1 MKKLTLYLMPLLI
14 LLLVSSC
21 SNFRAE
27 KEIVTVEKIIKPTIA
42 LATKPNAVIMKN
54 ADVIVITENN
64 LDDVIQKVK
73 ALQGGQFVVY
83 GLDLKSFE
91 NLAIN
96 MEQIKRYI
104 EQQNEVILYYE
115 KAVTKEPE
123 IVEED
128 LDG

>member
-1 MKKLTLYLMPLLI
+1 MGDEFHAVLKLVTGEEI
-14 LLLVSSC
+14 FALVSVDENDGDPIIML
-21 SNFRAE
+21 SN
-27 KEIVTVEKIIKPTIA
+27 P
-42 LATKPNAVIMKN
+42 VIMKN

-64 LDDVIQKVK
+64 LDEVIQKVK

-115 KAVTKEPE
+115 KAVREEPK
-123 IVEED
+123 IIEED

>member
-14 LLLVSSC
+14 LLMVSSC

-27 KEIVTVEKIIKPTIA
+27 KEIVTVKKIIKPTIA
-42 LATKPNAVIMKN
+42 LATKPNPVIMKN

-64 LDDVIQKVK
+64 LDEVIQKVK

-115 KAVTKEPE
+115 KAVRKEPE

>member
-27 KEIVTVEKIIKPTIA
+27 KEIVTVEKIIKPSIA

-54 ADVIVITENN
+54 SDVIVITENN
-64 LDDVIQKVK
+64 LDEVIQKVK

-115 KAVTKEPE
+115 KAVREEPK

>member
-42 LATKPNAVIMKN
+42 LATKPNPVIMKN
-54 ADVIVITENN
+54 SDVIVITEDN
-64 LDDVIQKVK
+64 LDEVIERVK

-83 GLDLKSFE
+83 GLDLKLS
-91 NLAIN
+91 LIH
-96 MEQIKRYI
+96 IS
-104 EQQNEVILYYE
+104 
-115 KAVTKEPE
+115 EPTRP
-123 IVEED
+123 
-128 LDG
+128 

>member
-1 MKKLTLYLMPLLI
+1 MGDEFHAVLKLITGEEI
-14 LLLVSSC
+14 FSLVSVDENDGDSIIML
-21 SNFRAE
+21 SN
-27 KEIVTVEKIIKPTIA
+27 P
-42 LATKPNAVIMKN
+42 VIMKN

-64 LDDVIQKVK
+64 LDEVIQKVK

-115 KAVTKEPE
+115 KSIREEPE

>member
-27 KEIVTVEKIIKPTIA
+27 KEVVTVEKIITPTIA
-42 LATKPNAVIMKN
+42 LATKPNPVIMKN

-64 LDDVIQKVK
+64 LDEVIQKVK

-115 KAVTKEPE
+115 KSVREEPK

>member
-42 LATKPNAVIMKN
+42 LATTPNPVIMKN
-54 ADVIVITENN
+54 SDVIVITEDN
-64 LDDVIQKVK
+64 LDEVIEKVK

-115 KAVTKEPE
+115 KAVRKEPE

>member
-1 MKKLTLYLMPLLI
+1 MQKLISYLMPLLI

-42 LATKPNAVIMKN
+42 LATKPNPILMKN
-54 ADVIVITENN
+54 SDVILITEEN
-64 LDDVIQKVK
+64 LDEVIQKVK

-115 KAVTKEPE
+115 KSVKDE

>member
-27 KEIVTVEKIIKPTIA
+27 KEVVTVEKIIKPTIA
-42 LATKPNAVIMKN
+42 LATKPNPVIMKN
-54 ADVIVITENN
+54 SDVIVITEDN
-64 LDDVIQKVK
+64 LDEVIQKVK

-115 KAVTKEPE
+115 KAVRKEPK

>member
-1 MKKLTLYLMPLLI
+1 
-14 LLLVSSC
+14 
-21 SNFRAE
+21 
-27 KEIVTVEKIIKPTIA
+27 
-42 LATKPNAVIMKN
+42 MKN
-54 ADVIVITENN
+54 SDVIVITEDN
-64 LDDVIQKVK
+64 LNEVIEKVK

-115 KAVTKEPE
+115 KAVREEPK

-128 LDG
+128 LDAQKKFFNIRTTRTNNQRYFTRKETYHFNYE

>member
-27 KEIVTVEKIIKPTIA
+27 KEVVTVEKIIKPTNA
-42 LATKPNAVIMKN
+42 LATKPNPVIMKN
-54 ADVIVITENN
+54 SDVILITENN
-64 LDDVIQKVK
+64 LDEVIQKVK

-115 KAVTKEPE
+115 KAVKDE

>member
-27 KEIVTVEKIIKPTIA
+27 KEVVTVEKIINPTIA
-42 LATKPNAVIMKN
+42 LATKPNPVIMKN

-64 LDDVIQKVK
+64 LDEVIQKVK

-115 KAVTKEPE
+115 KAVREEPK
-123 IVEED
+123 IIEED

>member
-1 MKKLTLYLMPLLI
+1 MPLLI

-27 KEIVTVEKIIKPTIA
+27 KEIVTVEKIIKPPIA
-42 LATKPNAVIMKN
+42 LATNPNPVIMKN

-64 LDDVIQKVK
+64 LDEVIQKVK

-115 KAVTKEPE
+115 KAVRKEPE

>member
-27 KEIVTVEKIIKPTIA
+27 KEVVTVEKIIKPTIA
-42 LATKPNAVIMKN
+42 LATKPHPVIMKN

-64 LDDVIQKVK
+64 LDEVIQKVK

-115 KAVTKEPE
+115 KAVREEPE

>member
-27 KEIVTVEKIIKPTIA
+27 KEIVTVEKIIKQTIA
-42 LATKPNAVIMKN
+42 LATKPNPVIMKN
-54 ADVIVITENN
+54 SDVIVITEDN
-64 LDDVIQKVK
+64 LDEVIEKVK

-115 KAVTKEPE
+115 KAVREEPK

>member
-1 MKKLTLYLMPLLI
+1 MPLLT

-42 LATKPNAVIMKN
+42 LATKTNPVIMKN
-54 ADVIVITENN
+54 SDVIVITEDN
-64 LDDVIQKVK
+64 LDEVIEKVK

-115 KAVTKEPE
+115 KAVREEPK

>member
-1 MKKLTLYLMPLLI
+1 MQKLTSYLMPLLI

-42 LATKPNAVIMKN
+42 LATKPNPILMKN
-54 ADVIVITENN
+54 SDVILITEEN
-64 LDDVIQKVK
+64 LDEVIQKVK

-104 EQQNEVILYYE
+104 DQQNEVILYYE
-115 KAVTKEPE
+115 KSVKDE

>member
-1 MKKLTLYLMPLLI
+1 MKKLTLYLMPLLT

-27 KEIVTVEKIIKPTIA
+27 KEIVTVVKIIKPTIA
-42 LATKPNAVIMKN
+42 LATKPNPVIMKN
-54 ADVIVITENN
+54 SDVIVITEDN
-64 LDDVIQKVK
+64 LDEVIERVK
-73 ALQGGQFVVY
+73 AIQGGQFVVY

-115 KAVTKEPE
+115 KAVREEPK
-123 IVEED
+123 IIEED

>member
-1 MKKLTLYLMPLLI
+1 MNKSILYLTGLV
-14 LLLVSSC
+14 LLLSSC
-21 SNFRAE
+21 SSFKPE
-27 KEIVTVEKIIKPTIA
+27 KEIVTVEKIVKPTIA
-42 LATKPNAVIMKN
+42 LALKPSPIVMKN

-64 LDDVIQKVK
+64 LDEVIQKVK

-115 KAVTKEPE
+115 KAVRKEPE

>member
-42 LATKPNAVIMKN
+42 FATKPNPVIMKN

-64 LDDVIQKVK
+64 LDEVIQKVK

-115 KAVTKEPE
+115 KAVREEPK

>member
-42 LATKPNAVIMKN
+42 LATKPNHVIMKN
-54 ADVIVITENN
+54 SDVIVITEDN
-64 LDDVIQKVK
+64 LDEVIQKVK

-115 KAVTKEPE
+115 KAVREEPK